1 MRSRIYREIFGAMY
15 YNVFYMEKVIT
26 VTVKLKD
33 QSDDWSLENL
43 SEELKLLAHT
53 VKGEIVGEIKCNR
66 QSPTPSLYLGTGKIK
81 ELAELSLQTKADTII
96 FNNDL
101 SPTQQKNIE
110 DELGVKTIDR
120 TQLILDIF
128 ARHAKTQEGKIQVE
142 LAQLQYLLP
151 RLMGKGIALSRLG
164 GGIGTRGPGEQKLEI
179 DRRRVKKRIDLLK
192 QDIKALEIRR
202 GHLRKRRIENAL
214 STIAL
219 VGYTNAG
226 KSTLL
231 NAISSAQV
239 KVKNEMFSTLDP
251 VTKKVTLPENNLKVL
266 ISDTVGFLHKLPHH
280 LIDAFKATLE
290 EIRDAELLLVVLDIS
305 SELIVQ
311 HHDAIWEVLREL
323 GAQDK
328 PIIYVLNKVDNLG
341 DVDEQTK
348 LRIIER
354 FQRKF
359 NNCVAISAKLKINTD
374 QLIKLIE
381 QNLINT
387 ITVVKIFLKYSKI
400 NLLNTLHEQG
410 KVLHCEYRDNGV
422 YVEAKLPV
430 LIAKKVLTEI

>member
-1 MRSRIYREIFGAMY
+1 
-15 YNVFYMEKVIT
+15 MEKVIT

-33 QSDDWSLENL
+33 QNEDWSLESL
-43 SEELKLLAHT
+43 SEELKLLTQT
-53 VKGEIVGEIKCNR
+53 VKGEIVGEIKCSR
-66 QSPTPSLYLGTGKIK
+66 HRPTPSLYLGEGKLR
-81 ELAELSLQTKADTII
+81 ELAELARQTKAQTII

-110 DELGVKTIDR
+110 DALCVKTIDR

-151 RLMGKGIALSRLG
+151 RLVGKGVALSRLG

-179 DRRRVKKRIDLLK
+179 DRRRIRKRIDLLK
-192 QDIKALEIRR
+192 KDIKALERR
-202 GHLRKRRIENAL
+202 RVHLRKRRIENAL

-231 NAISSAQV
+231 NALSSAQV
-239 KVKNEMFSTLDP
+239 KAKNEMFSTLDL
-251 VTKKVTLPENNLKVL
+251 VTKKVTLPANNLRVL
-266 ISDTVGFLHKLPHH
+266 FSDTVGFLNKLPHH

-290 EIRDAELLLVVLDIS
+290 EIKEADLLLVVLDVS
-305 SELIVQ
+305 SELIIQ
-311 HHDAIWEVLREL
+311 HHDAIWEVLSEL

-328 PIIYVLNKVDNLG
+328 PIIYALNKIDNLG
-341 DVDEQTK
+341 DADENVRHRT
-348 LRIIER
+348 IEH

-359 NNCVAISAKLKINTD
+359 NNCVAISAKYKINID
-374 QLIKLIE
+374 QLIGRVE
-381 QNLINT
+381 Q
-387 ITVVKIFLKYSKI
+387 
-400 NLLNTLHEQG
+400 NLLNTTTVVKVLLKHGKINMLNTFHEQG
-410 KVLHCEYRDNGV
+410 KVLRCEYRDDGV
-422 YVEAKLPV
+422 YVEATLPV

>member
-1 MRSRIYREIFGAMY
+1 
-15 YNVFYMEKVIT
+15 MEKVIT

-33 QSDDWSLENL
+33 KHNKWSLNSL
-43 SEELKLLAHT
+43 SEELKLLTQT

-66 QSPTPSLYLGTGKIK
+66 HYPTPSLYLGAGKLE
-81 ELAELSLQTKADTII
+81 ELAELVSQTQAQTVI

-110 DELGVKTIDR
+110 DVLGCKAIDR

-151 RLMGKGIALSRLG
+151 RLMGKGVALSRLG

-179 DRRRVKKRIDLLK
+179 DRRRVRKRIDLLK
-192 QDIKALEIRR
+192 KDIKALETRR
-202 GHLRKRRIENAL
+202 KQLRKRRSENAL

-231 NAISSAQV
+231 NSLSSAQA
-239 KVKNEMFSTLDP
+239 KAKNEMFSTLNP
-251 VTKKVTLPENNLKVL
+251 LTRKVIFPKNNLKVL
-266 ISDTVGFLHKLPHH
+266 LSDTVGFLNKLPHH

-290 EIRDAELLLVVLDIS
+290 EIKEADLLLVVLDVS
-305 SELIVQ
+305 SELMTQ
-311 HHDAIWEVLREL
+311 HHDAIWEVLSDL

-328 PIIYVLNKVDNLG
+328 PIIYALNKIDNFQRE
-341 DVDEQTK
+341 DSQAAN
-348 LRIIER
+348 RIIES
-354 FQRKF
+354 FKRKF
-359 NNCVAISAKLKINTD
+359 HNSVHISAKLKTNMP
-374 QLIKLIE
+374 QLIDCIE
-381 QNLINT
+381 QNLIGT
-387 ITVVKIFLKYSKI
+387 TTQIKIFLKHSKI
-400 NLLNTLHEQG
+400 NLLNILHEQG
-410 KVLHCEYRDNGV
+410 KVMHCEYTSRGV
-422 YVEAKLPV
+422 HVEVKLPI

>member
-1 MRSRIYREIFGAMY
+1 
-15 YNVFYMEKVIT
+15 MEKVIT

-33 QSDDWSLENL
+33 ALNDWSLDSL
-43 SEELKLLAHT
+43 SEELKLLTRT
-53 VKGEIVGEIKCNR
+53 VNGEIVGEIKCNR
-66 QSPTPSLYLGTGKIK
+66 HYPTPSLYLGTGKI
-81 ELAELSLQTKADTII
+81 EELSVLAKQVKAQTVV

-101 SPTQQKNIE
+101 SPIQQKNIE
-110 DELGVKTIDR
+110 DAIGCKTIDR

-179 DRRRVKKRIDLLK
+179 DRRRIRKRIDSLK
-192 QDIKALEIRR
+192 KDIKALEIRR
-202 GHLRKRRIENAL
+202 LHLRKRRTENAL

-231 NAISSAQV
+231 NALSSAHV
-239 KVKNEMFSTLDP
+239 KAKNEMFSTLDP
-251 VTKKVTLPENNLKVL
+251 LTKRVTLPTNNLKVL
-266 ISDTVGFLHKLPHH
+266 ISDTVGFLNKLPHH

-290 EIRDAELLLVVLDIS
+290 EIRQADMLIVVLDVS

-311 HHDAIWEVLREL
+311 HHDAIWQVLIEL
-323 GAQDK
+323 EAQDK
-328 PIIYVLNKVDNLG
+328 PIIYALNKIDNFEEG
-341 DVDEQTK
+341 DDQAEGN
-348 LRIIER
+348 RIIER
-354 FQRKF
+354 FKRNF
-359 NNCVAISAKLKINTD
+359 SNSAAISAKCKKNIP
-374 QLIKLIE
+374 QLIETVE

-387 ITVVKIFLKYSKI
+387 ATLVKVFLKYDKI
-400 NLLNTLHEQG
+400 SLINTLHEQG
-410 KVLHCEYRDNGV
+410 KVMQCEYRSDGV
-422 YVEAKLPV
+422 YIEAKLPV
-430 LIAKKVLTEI
+430 LIAKKVLTKI